1 MISWLQHAF
10 VEREGALYSNR
21 SRSTSG
27 LSLVISGDLHSF
39 WASSFHIWK
48 YCLFLGLL
56 KGSAGSVDGK
66 CLRHISCQGN
76 FTLATFT
83 FIWAWG
89 EIFWMCLNDY
99 RISFFYLQRIILK
112 INARKHIYYL
122 KNTCLN
128 YLIWWC
134 TYVTIILA
142 RNYANH
148 NSLTYSFIYGCLHL
162 FNKLLLGLF

>member
-1 MISWLQHAF
+1 MVSWLQHAF

-48 YCLFLGLL
+48 YSLFLGLL

-66 CLRHISCQGN
+66 CLRHISCQRN

-89 EIFWMCLNDY
+89 EIFWMCLKDY
-99 RISFFYLQRIILK
+99 RILLFYLQRIILK
-112 INARKHIYYL
+112 INVRKHTYYL

-134 TYVTIILA
+134 IYITIILA